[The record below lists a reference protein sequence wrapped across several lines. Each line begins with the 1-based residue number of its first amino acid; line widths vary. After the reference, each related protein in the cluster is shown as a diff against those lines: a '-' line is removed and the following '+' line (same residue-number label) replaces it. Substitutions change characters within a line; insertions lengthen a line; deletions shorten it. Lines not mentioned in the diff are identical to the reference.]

1 MFPTLFEAANGLGA
15 HTYGLFIMLAFCAA
29 FVVTNRLAS
38 RVGIHPMRLLPVYLA
53 AGVGGLLGGRILYS
67 LAVEPGLSGL
77 LAQPTSL
84 FQASGFA
91 FYGGLFGGM
100 LAVIV
105 VAIPM
110 GIRPWKLSDIAAPA
124 VLMGL
129 GTGRLGCFF
138 AGCCHGAI
146 APLGDAPVALLS
158 EASPLQGQIWLG
170 SQFPFL
176 ATEFHGGVG
185 RILHKALYPTQ
196 LWSAAAGL
204 SLCGAMLWLWNHRRF
219 DGQIAALT
227 LMLEPLFRISIEA
240 FRADNRGTVVQ
251 WEVSDSVAALL
262 PGMMQ
267 AGTDMDVAT
276 MGLTTSQAFGLGM
289 VLVGAMIYASRRNSE
304 MGPETPL
311 DPIDD
316 D

>member
-1 MFPTLFEAANGLGA
+1 
-15 HTYGLFIMLAFCAA
+15 
-29 FVVTNRLAS
+29 
-38 RVGIHPMRLLPVYLA
+38 
-53 AGVGGLLGGRILYS
+53 
-67 LAVEPGLSGL
+67 
-77 LAQPTSL
+77 
-84 FQASGFA
+84 
-91 FYGGLFGGM
+91 
-100 LAVIV
+100 
-105 VAIPM
+105 
-110 GIRPWKLSDIAAPA
+110 
-124 VLMGL
+124 
-129 GTGRLGCFF
+129 
-138 AGCCHGAI
+138 
-146 APLGDAPVALLS
+146 
-158 EASPLQGQIWLG
+158 
-170 SQFPFL
+170 
-176 ATEFHGGVG
+176 
-185 RILHKALYPTQ
+185 
-196 LWSAAAGL
+196 
-204 SLCGAMLWLWNHRRF
+204 MLWLWNHRRF